1 MCSTFGEGLSGFRWI
16 VSIGNLNYIFNMQL
30 TQINEPSKMQTIAE
44 MFREMAKREAEE
56 IRQARER
63 ALKKKRK

>member
-1 MCSTFGEGLSGFRWI
+1 MDY
-16 VSIGNLNYIFNMQL
+16 LNYVFNMQL

-63 ALKKKRK
+63 ALNKERK